1 MEILPIILVVL
12 VIAGLV
18 YASQQAARKRR
29 EAMAALARELDGQF
43 FPDKDHDHHERFQQ
57 FAAFRVG
64 SSRAA
69 YNTIR
74 GHAHISGHNFAV
86 TMGDYRYTTGSGDD
100 TQNHEMSYVIVAM
113 PFTGVPSLFVRPEGL
128 LDKLAGTLGFEDID
142 FESAEFSGR
151 FHVTSDD
158 KRFAYD
164 VVHPKMMEFLM
175 AVHPPKIELAG
186 GCLLLA
192 RGDVTWKPDEF
203 HEYLAWARQFFE
215 LWPDHVVT
223 RLRA

>member
-1 MEILPIILVVL
+1 VEIFPIILVVL
-12 VIAGLV
+12 ILV
-18 YASQQAARKRR
+18 AVAYAAQQAARKRR
-29 EAMAALARELDGQF
+29 EAMAALAHELQGQF
-43 FPDKDHDHHERFQQ
+43 FPDKDRDHHRQYQQ
-57 FAAFRVG
+57 FGTFRVG
-64 SSRAA
+64 SSRTA

-74 GHAHISGHNFAV
+74 GHVDIGGRSFGV

-100 TQNHEMSYVIVAM
+100 ARTYEMSYAVLTL

-128 LDKLAGTLGFEDID
+128 LDKLAGTLGFDDID

-164 VVHPKMMEFLM
+164 VVHPKMMEFLL
-175 AVHPPKIELAG
+175 AVDPPKIELAG

-192 RGDVTWKPDEF
+192 RGTVIWKPEEF
-203 HEYLAWARQFFE
+203 QAYLAWARQFFE
-215 LWPDHVVT
+215 LWPAHVVT